1 MTIIR
6 GIRARLRRRLLLSYR
21 LDPDVARGLLPEGL
35 RPLLVDG
42 YAVAGVCVL
51 GLEDIRP
58 RWARGS
64 WGLRSENAAHR
75 IAVEWDGGGEI
86 RRGVY
91 IFTRHSSAWLPVL
104 FGGRVFPGV
113 HRKAR
118 FAIEE
123 SAGRYAVTMDGA
135 GESLAVD
142 VEIGGE
148 WESGLF
154 RTIED
159 ASEFYRSGR
168 IGWSRRQARRAQP
181 RTRGAHVTGMGNRGR
196 APAESAIVF
205 LRCAPGGGRRIRQ
218 RGGDAGSAHRDDGD
232 ERASTADPVR

>member
-58 RWARGS
+58 PWARGS

-135 GESLAVD
+135 GESLAAD

-168 IGWSRRQARRAQP
+168 IGWSRRHDGLSLESVALTSPEWAVEGARL
-181 RTRGAHVTGMGNRGR
+181 RTLRSSFFDALPEGA
-196 APAESAIVF
+196 AVF
-205 LRCAPGGGRRIRQ
+205 DSVVVMRDLPIAMTATSELRPQ
-218 RGGDAGSAHRDDGD
+218 
-232 ERASTADPVR
+232 TP